1 MTQEGF
7 AAADRITATLDA
19 ACAALLGS
27 RATHYPIDAFTAFRR
42 PQHPAAKAL
51 FGLRISQIG
60 PGLLSVP
67 KLGTVIEVSANRR
80 PNANAGRE
88 AVPVLTQRFAAS
100 ALGLTDPVSVS
111 ALRLHAEPTPVDT
124 EPLAGFTQALAALAE
139 PRVTVAPD
147 ELSTGSGV
155 EARLV
160 VPPAFHTLTVR
171 GSGNALS
178 AHLTETAE
186 ELFSGAS
193 PAERNDF
200 AVVAALL
207 SEQFAASNVAYAGV
221 ATLLVNGRSSRVSLV
236 VSTVPC
242 AQPIQELAV
251 ELSTERPYSEVWT
264 VLLPAGPAAV
274 LVENRA
280 MPALKELHD
289 ERPGG
294 VVYSSVVEAFVPMP
308 DGATVLTVQLTTSDT
323 EDWDVY
329 TSVFADLL
337 CSVQLAWDGVAVAPA
352 PVPVGR
358 AVPAHSPAVPAQSA
372 APSVPVAPPVPVA
385 TPEQAD
391 APSGTSVRVPP
402 SDFNPFGAPA
412 PADPRAQQPSPVLAS
427 ADPFGAPA
435 PAPVAPEEPAKGTT
449 VRVPPEDFN
458 PFGAP
463 APAAQ
468 AAAPAAPEP
477 APAADPFGAPA
488 ATPEPEPEAA
498 DPTKG
503 RLVKIPPAD
512 FNPFGAA
519 PTPAAATPAAP
530 EPAAPAADPFGAPD
544 PFAAAD
550 PFGAPTAPPTPAPEP
565 EPEPEAA
572 DPTKGRLVKIPP
584 ADFNPFGAAP
594 TPAAAT
600 PSTPEPATPAADPFG
615 APDPFAAADPF
626 GAPTAPPTPAP
637 APVPEAADP
646 TKGRLV
652 KVPPA
657 DFNPFGA
664 PAPAAATPST
674 EEPEA
679 ADPTKGRLVKVPPA
693 DFNPFGAASAPAAAA
708 PAATPAPAPVAAPAP
723 ARAASADPFGTV
735 LSSEPSDPFGTIT
748 GPPSNIPPRPSAPPA
763 VPAPADPPEA
773 ADPTKGRLV
782 KVPPADF
789 NPFGAAAAPAAAAP
803 AAEEPEEADP
813 TKGRLVKVPPADYNP
828 FGGLSA
834 PPAPA
839 AAPQSPPPPPAN
851 SPFG

>member
-100 ALGLTDPVSVS
+100 ALGLTDPASVS

-207 SEQFAASNVAYAGV
+207 SEQFAASSVAYAGV
-221 ATLLVNGRSSRVSLV
+221 ATLLVNGRRSRVSLV

-385 TPEQAD
+385 TSEQPD

-435 PAPVAPEEPAKGTT
+435 PVAPEEPAKGTT

-463 APAAQ
+463 AAQ

-488 ATPEPEPEAA
+488 
-498 DPTKG
+498 
-503 RLVKIPPAD
+503 
-512 FNPFGAA
+512 
-519 PTPAAATPAAP
+519 
-530 EPAAPAADPFGAPD
+530 
-544 PFAAAD
+544 
-550 PFGAPTAPPTPAPEP
+550 APPTPAPEP

-594 TPAAAT
+594 TPAAAA
-600 PSTPEPATPAADPFG
+600 PAAPEPAAPAADPFG
-615 APDPFAAADPF
+615 APAAPPAQ
-626 GAPTAPPTPAP
+626 APTPA
-637 APVPEAADP
+637 PEAADP

-664 PAPAAATPST
+664 APTPTAATPST

-693 DFNPFGAASAPAAAA
+693 DFNPFGAASTPAAAA

-748 GPPSNIPPRPSAPPA
+748 GPPSNIPPRPSAPPT

-789 NPFGAAAAPAAAAP
+789 NPFGAAPTPAAAAP

-834 PPAPA
+834 PSAPA

>member
-19 ACAALLGS
+19 ASAALLGS

-80 PNANAGRE
+80 PNASAGRE

-100 ALGLTDPVSVS
+100 ALGLTDAPSVS
-111 ALRLHAEPTPVDT
+111 ALRLHAEPTPVDS
-124 EPLAGFTQALAALAE
+124 EPLAGFTQSLAALAE

-207 SEQFAASNVAYAGV
+207 AEQFAAANVAYAGV
-221 ATLLVNGRSSRVSLV
+221 ATLLVNGRRSRVSLV

-251 ELSTERPYSEVWT
+251 ELSTERPFSEVWT

-280 MPALKELHD
+280 MPALKELRD

-294 VVYSSVVEAFVPMP
+294 VVHSSVVEAFVPMP

-358 AVPAHSPAVPAQSA
+358 AVPAHSPAPAAQSA
-372 APSVPVAPPVPVA
+372 APSVPVAPPAPVVA
-385 TPEQAD
+385 PEQPD
-391 APSGTSVRVPP
+391 APAGTSVRVPP
-402 SDFNPFGAPA
+402 SEFNPFAAPA
-412 PADPRAQQPSPVLAS
+412 PTDQPAQQPSPVLAS

-435 PAPVAPEEPAKGTT
+435 QAPVAPEEPAKGTT

-463 APAAQ
+463 APAS
-468 AAAPAAPEP
+468 AAPAQP
-477 APAADPFGAPA
+477 APAADPFGAAPEPSVSEPEPEAADPTKGRLVKIPPADFNPFGAPAPA
-488 ATPEPEPEAA
+488 APAAAPEPATPTADPFGAPDPFAAAEPSAAADPFAAPEPSASEPEPEAADPTKGRLVKIPPADFNPFGAPAPAAPAAAPQPATPTADPFGAPDPFAAADPFGAPATPAAPHAPVPEPEPEAA

-512 FNPFGAA
+512 FNPFGA
-519 PTPAAATPAAP
+519 P
-530 EPAAPAADPFGAPD
+530 APAAQSTD
-544 PFAAAD
+544 AAE
-550 PFGAPTAPPTPAPEP
+550 EP
-565 EPEPEAA
+565 EEA

-584 ADFNPFGAAP
+584 ADY
-594 TPAAAT
+594 
-600 PSTPEPATPAADPFG
+600 
-615 APDPFAAADPF
+615 
-626 GAPTAPPTPAP
+626 
-637 APVPEAADP
+637 
-646 TKGRLV
+646 
-652 KVPPA
+652 
-657 DFNPFGA
+657 NPFGA
-664 PAPAAATPST
+664 PAPAAP
-674 EEPEA
+674 A
-679 ADPTKGRLVKVPPA
+679 APA
-693 DFNPFGAASAPAAAA
+693 PAPAAA
-708 PAATPAPAPVAAPAP
+708 PAPAP

-735 LSSEPSDPFGTIT
+735 LSSEPSDPFGTVT
-748 GPPSNIPPRPSAPPA
+748 GPPTNIPPRPTAPPA
-763 VPAPADPPEA
+763 VPAPADPPEQ

-782 KVPPADF
+782 KIPPADF
-789 NPFGAAAAPAAAAP
+789 NPFGAPAPAAQNTD
-803 AAEEPEEADP
+803 AAEETEEADP

-839 AAPQSPPPPPAN
+839 AAPQSPPPPPAY